1 VDVSIGGRA
10 RRAVDLEANTRE
22 LGADLAWLTSILWPE
37 ADVRVSP
44 TRVPPGRRVAEA
56 YAVIP
61 NAARPRLL
69 VPFSS
74 PALAERAMRRYD
86 DGMSPFARTL
96 RAAGSR
102 IAGSTLGWS
111 RFPPFVV
118 FYSREPR
125 PDELLTQHLRT
136 LFDRPDVVLAV
147 SFGPPRPNRKPVVQ
161 ALTLDGETLGFAKV
175 GWNRSTDSLVR
186 TEAAA
191 LRRLSR
197 RPPAAFRA
205 AGLIAE
211 DTWMGHALSITAPI
225 PTAAARGAGAARTP
239 PLDAMREIARTGGI
253 SFMPLASTAWWR
265 SVMERAGARNQAAN
279 VVLRWMQ
286 DLHGRRSMWHGSWH
300 GDWAAQNMATVG
312 GRLYV
317 WDWERTLDG
326 VPLGLDAIHFGF
338 QSALRRRRDVGHA
351 AVGALRRGRRA
362 LRALGVPGE
371 DDELLMAAYLTELIA
386 RFEDGRR
393 DGAVMRS
400 GMPEALLGELRH
412 WVARA

>member
-1 VDVSIGGRA
+1 MIVGSGA
-10 RRAVDLEANTRE
+10 RPAVDLEANTRA
-22 LGADLAWLTSILWPE
+22 LGPDLAWLTSVLWPD

-74 PALAERAMRRYD
+74 PTLAERAMRRYD
-86 DGMSPFARTL
+86 DGMSPFARGV
-96 RAAGSR
+96 RAVGSR
-102 IAGSTLGWS
+102 VAGSTLGWS
-111 RFPPFVV
+111 RFPPVVV
-118 FYSREPR
+118 FFSREPR

-136 LFDRPDVVLAV
+136 LFDRPDVVLAI

-161 ALTLDGETLGFAKV
+161 ALTLEGETLGFAKI
-175 GWNRSTDSLVR
+175 GWNRSTDALVR

-197 RPPAAFRA
+197 RPPTTFRA
-205 AGLIAE
+205 AEPIAE
-211 DTWMGHALSITAPI
+211 GTWMGHALGVTAPI
-225 PTAAARGAGAARTP
+225 PTTAARGAGATRMP
-239 PLDAMREIARTGGI
+239 SLDAMREIARIGGI
-253 SFMPLASTAWWR
+253 SFMPLASTPWWR
-265 SVMERAGARNQAAN
+265 SVLERADGRDRGAS

-286 DLHGRRSMWHGSWH
+286 DLHGRRPMWHGSWH
-300 GDWAAQNMATVG
+300 GDWAAHNMATVD

-326 VPLGLDAIHFGF
+326 VPLGLDPIHFGF
-338 QSALRRRRDVGHA
+338 QAALRRGRHVARAARD
-351 AVGALRRGRRA
+351 ALRRGRRA
-362 LRALGVPGE
+362 IRALGVPEE
-371 DDELLMAAYLTELIA
+371 DDALLMAAYLAELLV
-386 RFEDGRR
+386 RFEEGRR
-393 DGAVMRS
+393 QGAAVRS
-400 GMPEALLGELRH
+400 GMTEALLDELRH